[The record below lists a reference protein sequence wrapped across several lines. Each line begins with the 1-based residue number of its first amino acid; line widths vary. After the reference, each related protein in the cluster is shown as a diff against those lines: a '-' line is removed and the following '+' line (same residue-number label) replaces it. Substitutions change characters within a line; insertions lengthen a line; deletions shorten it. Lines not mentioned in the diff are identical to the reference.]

1 MIMNHDH
8 DSCCCCFSREIFKY
22 NNNMMWPLLK
32 FFTEEDFRVT
42 EEFFSKTSTHLVLHR
57 QPPIAWSRARGQRS
71 ARLPTAVGRQRHTTP
86 ATTRLSVRWQRSAPN
101 RSG

>member
-1 MIMNHDH
+1 
-8 DSCCCCFSREIFKY
+8 
-22 NNNMMWPLLK
+22 MMWPLLK
-32 FFTEEDFRVT
+32 FFTEENFRVT

-71 ARLPTAVGRQRHTTP
+71 ARLPTAVGRQRRTTP
-86 ATTRLSVRWQRSAPN
+86 APTRLSVRWQRSAPN

>member
-42 EEFFSKTSTHLVLHR
+42 EEFFSKTSTYL
-57 QPPIAWSRARGQRS
+57 G
-71 ARLPTAVGRQRHTTP
+71 
-86 ATTRLSVRWQRSAPN
+86 SAPPAADRVVTCPWATQRPAPN
-101 RSG
+101 SSG

>member
-1 MIMNHDH
+1 MNHDH
-8 DSCCCCFSREIFKY
+8 DSCCCFSREIFKY

-32 FFTEEDFRVT
+32 FFTEENFRVT
-42 EEFFSKTSTHLVLHR
+42 EEFFSKTSTYPGSA
-57 QPPIAWSRARGQRS
+57 PPAADRVVTACGQRS
-71 ARLPTAVGRQRHTTP
+71 ARLPTAVGRQQRTTP